1 MCPLQAFFS
10 VKSLLAKSVIKLSVL
25 IKVVYNVTSICIYSR
40 YVYLAQTQ
48 EKNEG
53 QKDKCFKLINILSV
67 RETKGGGGGP
77 HFYSRWVCRGNL
89 ASLKLKPWSVT

>member
-53 QKDKCFKLINILSV
+53 QKDKFLN
-67 RETKGGGGGP
+67 
-77 HFYSRWVCRGNL
+77 
-89 ASLKLKPWSVT
+89 

>member
-67 RETKGGGGGP
+67 RVEAVVLISIQDGCAEETWP
-77 HFYSRWVCRGNL
+77 V
-89 ASLKLKPWSVT
+89 